1 MQMRCKGAW
10 HQRRGRNREMERR
23 RHQRMSNAKFI
34 PSNFSPFSQRANSS
48 PSTRD
53 EISRNSAG
61 HLKLIYSYSFV
72 NSKMNF
78 DPTKPQLNSR
88 AWVMPDFLWLMPVGL
103 CFIVVDVYRHRE
115 FTILQKKRQSTHN
128 AQHRPIHV
136 CQSPTLHPQM
146 FPPRPKDIQF
156 AAIKKKKKINSHLR
170 SWNKTMLTLKNIYV
184 WTVADSISGNW

>member
-115 FTILQKKRQSTHN
+115 FTILQKKKDNQHIMHN
-128 AQHRPIHV
+128 TGRSMFAKA
-136 CQSPTLHPQM
+136 LHYILKCFLQD
-146 FPPRPKDIQF
+146 PKIC
-156 AAIKKKKKINSHLR
+156 SL
-170 SWNKTMLTLKNIYV
+170 LP
-184 WTVADSISGNW
+184 